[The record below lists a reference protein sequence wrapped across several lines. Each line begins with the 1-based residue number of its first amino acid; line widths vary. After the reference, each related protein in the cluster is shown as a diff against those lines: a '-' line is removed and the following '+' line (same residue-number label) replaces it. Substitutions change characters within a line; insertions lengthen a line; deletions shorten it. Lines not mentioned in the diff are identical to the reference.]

1 MKDIKP
7 NNSKLIQTY
16 LSKKTLRY
24 GTASALTLALYLF
37 NSNVTVY
44 ADENTANQN
53 QGTSPKT
60 SQTAPTNNNEN
71 TDATAVT
78 TDQNNNDEEEYDA
91 SYELPILYVTVWLDD
106 QGNIIKDAVEDAKTP
121 ASERQPVKIPG
132 YQHYRTSVSDGIT
145 KFIYRKI
152 STAQSPIVENNQ
164 QDNNTNKVVE
174 TTNQNKDEV
183 NGKEQN
189 QANTSVTNTQIT
201 KNEKDEDTKTPKKDK
216 EEKITK
222 TPKKDRE
229 EKSPV
234 KSNSGKDKKDEVTK
248 APKKDKEKKITKTP
262 KKDREEKSPVK
273 PNSGK
278 DKKDE
283 VTKAPKKDKEK
294 KITKTPK
301 KDREEKSPAKLNSV
315 KDEKKSKDTK
325 TPNNDIDEK
334 DTKITKKDKE
344 DEITT
349 TSKKDINND
358 VQDKLPETGK
368 ANDIQNPALIML
380 FAGLGLLGLFRNK
393 IRE

>member
-16 LSKKTLRY
+16 LSKKTIRY

-44 ADENTANQN
+44 ADENTANQ
-53 QGTSPKT
+53 GTSPKT

-71 TDATAVT
+71 TDAKAVT

-152 STAQSPIVENNQ
+152 STAQSPIVENSQ
-164 QDNNTNKVVE
+164 QNNNTNKVVE

-201 KNEKDEDTKTPKKDK
+201 KNEKDEDTNTPQKDKDEKDTKTPKKDREEKSPVIPKSGKDEKESKDRKTPKKDK
-216 EEKITK
+216 KEKITK

-229 EKSPV
+229 EKKPV
-234 KSNSGKDKKDEVTK
+234 IPSNGKVEKDE
-248 APKKDKEKKITKTP
+248 DRKTP
-262 KKDREEKSPVK
+262 KKDKKEKITKTSKKDKEEKSPVIPK
-273 PNSGK
+273 SG
-278 DKKDE
+278 
-283 VTKAPKKDKEK
+283 
-294 KITKTPK
+294 
-301 KDREEKSPAKLNSV
+301 
-315 KDEKKSKDTK
+315 KDEKKS
-325 TPNNDIDEK
+325 K

-349 TSKKDINND
+349 TSKKDNNND

-368 ANDIQNPALIML
+368 TNDIQNPALIML
-380 FAGLGLLGLFRNK
+380 LAGLGLLGLFRNK

>member
-16 LSKKTLRY
+16 LSKKTIRY

-37 NSNVTVY
+37 NSNVTAY
-44 ADENTANQN
+44 ANQN
-53 QGTSPKT
+53 QETSPKT
-60 SQTAPTNNNEN
+60 SQTAPISNKEN
-71 TDATAVT
+71 TDSTAVT

-183 NGKEQN
+183 NEKEQN
-189 QANTSVTNTQIT
+189 QANTSVTNTQIN
-201 KNEKDEDTKTPKKDK
+201 KNEKDEDKNTPQKDKDEKDTKTPKKDREEKKPVIPKSGKDEK
-216 EEKITK
+216 ESKDRKTPKKDKKEKITK

-229 EKSPV
+229 EKKPV
-234 KSNSGKDKKDEVTK
+234 IPKSGK
-248 APKKDKEKKITKTP
+248 
-262 KKDREEKSPVK
+262 
-273 PNSGK
+273 
-278 DKKDE
+278 
-283 VTKAPKKDKEK
+283 
-294 KITKTPK
+294 
-301 KDREEKSPAKLNSV
+301 
-315 KDEKKSKDTK
+315 
-325 TPNNDIDEK
+325 DEK

-344 DEITT
+344 DKITT
-349 TSKKDINND
+349 TSKKDNNND

-368 ANDIQNPALIML
+368 TNDIQNPALIML
-380 FAGLGLLGLFRNK
+380 LAGLGLLGLFRNK

>member
-1 MKDIKP
+1 MKDNKP

-164 QDNNTNKVVE
+164 QDNNINKVVE
-174 TTNQNKDEV
+174 TTNQNKDKV

-201 KNEKDEDTKTPKKDK
+201 KNEKEEDTKIIQKDK
-216 EEKITK
+216 DEKESKDTK
-222 TPKKDRE
+222 T
-229 EKSPV
+229 
-234 KSNSGKDKKDEVTK
+234 
-248 APKKDKEKKITKTP
+248 PKKDKEKKITKTL
-262 KKDREEKSPVK
+262 KKDREEKSPVIPK
-273 PNSGK
+273 SGK
-278 DKKDE
+278 
-283 VTKAPKKDKEK
+283 
-294 KITKTPK
+294 
-301 KDREEKSPAKLNSV
+301 
-315 KDEKKSKDTK
+315 
-325 TPNNDIDEK
+325 DEK

-349 TSKKDINND
+349 TSKKDNNND

-368 ANDIQNPALIML
+368 TNDIQNPALIML
-380 FAGLGLLGLFRNK
+380 LTGLGLLGLFRNK

>member
-1 MKDIKP
+1 MKNNKP

-106 QGNIIKDAVEDAKTP
+106 QGNIIKDAVENAKTP

-201 KNEKDEDTKTPKKDK
+201 KNEKDEDTKILQKDKDEKESKDRKTPKKDK
-216 EEKITK
+216 EKNTK
-222 TPKKDRE
+222 SPKKDRE
-229 EKSPV
+229 EKKPV
-234 KSNSGKDKKDEVTK
+234 IPKTGK
-248 APKKDKEKKITKTP
+248 
-262 KKDREEKSPVK
+262 
-273 PNSGK
+273 
-278 DKKDE
+278 
-283 VTKAPKKDKEK
+283 
-294 KITKTPK
+294 
-301 KDREEKSPAKLNSV
+301 
-315 KDEKKSKDTK
+315 
-325 TPNNDIDEK
+325 DEK
-334 DTKITKKDKE
+334 DTKITKKDNE

-349 TSKKDINND
+349 TSKKDNEDEITTTSKKDNNND
-358 VQDKLPETGK
+358 IQDKLPETGK
-368 ANDIQNPALIML
+368 SNDIQNPALIML
-380 FAGLGLLGLFRNK
+380 LAGLGLLGLFRNK

>member
-16 LSKKTLRY
+16 LSKKTIRY

-44 ADENTANQN
+44 ADENTAN

-201 KNEKDEDTKTPKKDK
+201 KNEKDEDTKTLQKDKDEKESKDTKTPKKDKENKDTKTPKKDREEKKPVITSNGKDEKDEDRKTPKKDK

-222 TPKKDRE
+222 T
-229 EKSPV
+229 S
-234 KSNSGKDKKDEVTK
+234 
-248 APKKDKEKKITKTP
+248 
-262 KKDREEKSPVK
+262 
-273 PNSGK
+273 
-278 DKKDE
+278 
-283 VTKAPKKDKEK
+283 
-294 KITKTPK
+294 K
-301 KDREEKSPAKLNSV
+301 KDREEKSPAIP
-315 KDEKKSKDTK
+315 KS
-325 TPNNDIDEK
+325 DIDEK
-334 DTKITKKDKE
+334 DTKITKKDKV

-349 TSKKDINND
+349 TSKKDNNND

-368 ANDIQNPALIML
+368 SNDIQNPALIML
-380 FAGLGLLGLFRNK
+380 LAGLGLLGLFRNK

>member
-1 MKDIKP
+1 MKDNKP

-60 SQTAPTNNNEN
+60 SQTAPTNNTEN
-71 TDATAVT
+71 TDATAIT

-201 KNEKDEDTKTPKKDK
+201 KNEKDEDTKTLKKDKDEKESKDKKTPKKDK
-216 EEKITK
+216 EKKDKKTPKKDKEKKDKK

-234 KSNSGKDKKDEVTK
+234 IPKSGK
-248 APKKDKEKKITKTP
+248 
-262 KKDREEKSPVK
+262 
-273 PNSGK
+273 
-278 DKKDE
+278 
-283 VTKAPKKDKEK
+283 
-294 KITKTPK
+294 
-301 KDREEKSPAKLNSV
+301 
-315 KDEKKSKDTK
+315 
-325 TPNNDIDEK
+325 DEK

-344 DEITT
+344 DKITT
-349 TSKKDINND
+349 TSKKDNNND

-368 ANDIQNPALIML
+368 TKDIQNPALIML
-380 FAGLGLLGLFRNK
+380 LAGLGLLGLFRNK

>member
-1 MKDIKP
+1 MKDNKP

-44 ADENTANQN
+44 ADENTANQ
-53 QGTSPKT
+53 GTSSKT

-71 TDATAVT
+71 TDATAIT

-106 QGNIIKDAVEDAKTP
+106 QGNIIKDVVEDAKTP

-152 STAQSPIVENNQ
+152 STAQSPIVENN
-164 QDNNTNKVVE
+164 NINKVVE

-201 KNEKDEDTKTPKKDK
+201 KNEKEENTKILQKD
-216 EEKITK
+216 
-222 TPKKDRE
+222 
-229 EKSPV
+229 
-234 KSNSGKDKKDEVTK
+234 
-248 APKKDKEKKITKTP
+248 
-262 KKDREEKSPVK
+262 
-273 PNSGK
+273 
-278 DKKDE
+278 
-283 VTKAPKKDKEK
+283 
-294 KITKTPK
+294 
-301 KDREEKSPAKLNSV
+301 
-315 KDEKKSKDTK
+315 KDEKESKDTK
-325 TPNNDIDEK
+325 TP
-334 DTKITKKDKE
+334 KKDKE

-349 TSKKDINND
+349 TSKKDNNND

-368 ANDIQNPALIML
+368 TNDIQNPALIML
-380 FAGLGLLGLFRNK
+380 LTGLGLLGLFRNK

>member
-1 MKDIKP
+1 MKDNKP

-44 ADENTANQN
+44 ADENTANQ
-53 QGTSPKT
+53 GTSPKT
-60 SQTAPTNNNEN
+60 SQTAPTNNTEN
-71 TDATAVT
+71 TDATAIT

-164 QDNNTNKVVE
+164 QNNNTNNVVE

-201 KNEKDEDTKTPKKDK
+201 KNEKDEDTKTLKKDKDEKESKDTKTPKKDKENKDTKTPKKDKENKDTKTPKKDREEKKPVIPSNGKVEKDEDRKTSKKDK

-222 TPKKDRE
+222 TSKKE
-229 EKSPV
+229 
-234 KSNSGKDKKDEVTK
+234 
-248 APKKDKEKKITKTP
+248 
-262 KKDREEKSPVK
+262 
-273 PNSGK
+273 
-278 DKKDE
+278 
-283 VTKAPKKDKEK
+283 
-294 KITKTPK
+294 
-301 KDREEKSPAKLNSV
+301 REEKSPAIP
-315 KDEKKSKDTK
+315 KS
-325 TPNNDIDEK
+325 DIDEK
-334 DTKITKKDKE
+334 DTKITKKDKV

-349 TSKKDINND
+349 TSKKDNNND

-368 ANDIQNPALIML
+368 SNDIQNPALIML
-380 FAGLGLLGLFRNK
+380 LAGLGLLGLFRNK

>member
-16 LSKKTLRY
+16 LSKKTIRY

-44 ADENTANQN
+44 ADENTAN

-152 STAQSPIVENNQ
+152 STAQSPIVENSQ
-164 QDNNTNKVVE
+164 HNNTNKVVE

-183 NGKEQN
+183 NEKEQN
-189 QANTSVTNTQIT
+189 QANTSVTNTQIN
-201 KNEKDEDTKTPKKDK
+201 KNEKDEDTKTPKKDREEKSPVIPKSGKDEK
-216 EEKITK
+216 ESKDRKTPKKDKKEKITK

-229 EKSPV
+229 EKNPV
-234 KSNSGKDKKDEVTK
+234 IPKSS
-248 APKKDKEKKITKTP
+248 
-262 KKDREEKSPVK
+262 
-273 PNSGK
+273 
-278 DKKDE
+278 
-283 VTKAPKKDKEK
+283 
-294 KITKTPK
+294 
-301 KDREEKSPAKLNSV
+301 
-315 KDEKKSKDTK
+315 
-325 TPNNDIDEK
+325 IDEK
-334 DTKITKKDKE
+334 DTKITKKDKV

-349 TSKKDINND
+349 TSKKDNNND

-368 ANDIQNPALIML
+368 TNDIQNPALIML
-380 FAGLGLLGLFRNK
+380 LAGLGLLGLFRNK

>member
-44 ADENTANQN
+44 ADENTANQ
-53 QGTSPKT
+53 GTSPKT

-71 TDATAVT
+71 TDATAIT

-183 NGKEQN
+183 NEKEQN
-189 QANTSVTNTQIT
+189 QANTSVTNTQIN
-201 KNEKDEDTKTPKKDK
+201 KNEKDEDTNTPQKDK
-216 EEKITK
+216 DEKDTK

-229 EKSPV
+229 EKKPV
-234 KSNSGKDKKDEVTK
+234 IPKSGK
-248 APKKDKEKKITKTP
+248 
-262 KKDREEKSPVK
+262 
-273 PNSGK
+273 
-278 DKKDE
+278 
-283 VTKAPKKDKEK
+283 
-294 KITKTPK
+294 
-301 KDREEKSPAKLNSV
+301 
-315 KDEKKSKDTK
+315 
-325 TPNNDIDEK
+325 DEK

-344 DEITT
+344 DKITT
-349 TSKKDINND
+349 TSKKDNNND

>member
-1 MKDIKP
+1 MKDNKP

-24 GTASALTLALYLF
+24 GTASALTLAFYLF

-152 STAQSPIVENNQ
+152 STAQSSIVENNQ

-201 KNEKDEDTKTPKKDK
+201 KNEKDEDTKTLQKDKDEKESKDAKTPKKDK
-216 EEKITK
+216 KEKITK

-229 EKSPV
+229 EKKPV
-234 KSNSGKDKKDEVTK
+234 IPNNGKVGKDEDTK
-248 APKKDKEKKITKTP
+248 TPKKDKKTP
-262 KKDREEKSPVK
+262 KKDREEKKPVI
-273 PNSGK
+273 PSNGK
-278 DKKDE
+278 VEKDE
-283 VTKAPKKDKEK
+283 
-294 KITKTPK
+294 
-301 KDREEKSPAKLNSV
+301 
-315 KDEKKSKDTK
+315 
-325 TPNNDIDEK
+325 

-349 TSKKDINND
+349 TSKKDNNND

-368 ANDIQNPALIML
+368 TNDFQNPALIML
-380 FAGLGLLGLFRNK
+380 LAGLGLLGLFRNK

>member
-16 LSKKTLRY
+16 LSKKTIRY

-44 ADENTANQN
+44 ADENTAN

-152 STAQSPIVENNQ
+152 STAQSPIVENSQ
-164 QDNNTNKVVE
+164 HNNTNKVVE

-201 KNEKDEDTKTPKKDK
+201 KNEKDEDTKTLQKDKDEKDTKTPKKDREEKKPVITSNGKDEKDEDRKTPKKDK

-222 TPKKDRE
+222 T
-229 EKSPV
+229 S
-234 KSNSGKDKKDEVTK
+234 
-248 APKKDKEKKITKTP
+248 
-262 KKDREEKSPVK
+262 
-273 PNSGK
+273 
-278 DKKDE
+278 
-283 VTKAPKKDKEK
+283 
-294 KITKTPK
+294 K
-301 KDREEKSPAKLNSV
+301 KDREEKSPAIP
-315 KDEKKSKDTK
+315 KS
-325 TPNNDIDEK
+325 DIDEK
-334 DTKITKKDKE
+334 DTKITKKDKV

-349 TSKKDINND
+349 TSKKDNNND

-368 ANDIQNPALIML
+368 SNDIQNPALIML
-380 FAGLGLLGLFRNK
+380 LAGLGLLGLFRNK

>member
-1 MKDIKP
+1 MKDNKP

-132 YQHYRTSVSDGIT
+132 YQHYRTSMSDGIT

-152 STAQSPIVENNQ
+152 STAQSSIVENNQ

-201 KNEKDEDTKTPKKDK
+201 KNEKDKDTKTLQKDKDEKESKDIKTPKKDK
-216 EEKITK
+216 KEKITK

-229 EKSPV
+229 EKKPV
-234 KSNSGKDKKDEVTK
+234 IPSNG
-248 APKKDKEKKITKTP
+248 
-262 KKDREEKSPVK
+262 
-273 PNSGK
+273 
-278 DKKDE
+278 
-283 VTKAPKKDKEK
+283 
-294 KITKTPK
+294 
-301 KDREEKSPAKLNSV
+301 
-315 KDEKKSKDTK
+315 KDEK
-325 TPNNDIDEK
+325 EE

-344 DEITT
+344 DKITT
-349 TSKKDINND
+349 TSKKDNNND
-358 VQDKLPETGK
+358 IQDKLPETGK
-368 ANDIQNPALIML
+368 SNDIQNPALIML
-380 FAGLGLLGLFRNK
+380 LAGLGLLGLFRNK

>member
-1 MKDIKP
+1 MKDNKP

-24 GTASALTLALYLF
+24 GTASALTMAFYLF

-132 YQHYRTSVSDGIT
+132 YQHYRTSMSDGIT

-152 STAQSPIVENNQ
+152 STAQSSIVENNQ

-201 KNEKDEDTKTPKKDK
+201 KNEKDEDTKTLQKDKDEKESKDAKTPKKDK
-216 EEKITK
+216 KEKITK

-229 EKSPV
+229 EKKPV
-234 KSNSGKDKKDEVTK
+234 IPNNGKVGKDEDTK
-248 APKKDKEKKITKTP
+248 TPKKDKKTP
-262 KKDREEKSPVK
+262 KKDREEKKPVI
-273 PNSGK
+273 PSNGK
-278 DKKDE
+278 VEKDE
-283 VTKAPKKDKEK
+283 
-294 KITKTPK
+294 
-301 KDREEKSPAKLNSV
+301 
-315 KDEKKSKDTK
+315 
-325 TPNNDIDEK
+325 

-349 TSKKDINND
+349 TSKKDNNND

-368 ANDIQNPALIML
+368 TNDFQNPALIML
-380 FAGLGLLGLFRNK
+380 LAGLGLLGLFRNK

>member
-1 MKDIKP
+1 MKDNKP

-60 SQTAPTNNNEN
+60 SQTAPTNNTEN
-71 TDATAVT
+71 TDATAIT

-201 KNEKDEDTKTPKKDK
+201 KNEKDEDTKTLQKDKDEKESKDTKTPKKDK
-216 EEKITK
+216 EKKDTKTPKKDKEKKDIK

-229 EKSPV
+229 EKKPV
-234 KSNSGKDKKDEVTK
+234 IPSNGKVEKDEDTK
-248 APKKDKEKKITKTP
+248 TPKKDKEKKITKTL
-262 KKDREEKSPVK
+262 KKDREEKSPVIPK
-273 PNSGK
+273 SGK
-278 DKKDE
+278 
-283 VTKAPKKDKEK
+283 
-294 KITKTPK
+294 
-301 KDREEKSPAKLNSV
+301 
-315 KDEKKSKDTK
+315 
-325 TPNNDIDEK
+325 DEK

-349 TSKKDINND
+349 TSKKDNNND

-368 ANDIQNPALIML
+368 TKDIQNPALIML
-380 FAGLGLLGLFRNK
+380 LTGLGLLGLFRNK

>member
-1 MKDIKP
+1 M
-7 NNSKLIQTY
+7 
-16 LSKKTLRY
+16 
-24 GTASALTLALYLF
+24 
-37 NSNVTVY
+37 
-44 ADENTANQN
+44 
-53 QGTSPKT
+53 
-60 SQTAPTNNNEN
+60 
-71 TDATAVT
+71 
-78 TDQNNNDEEEYDA
+78 
-91 SYELPILYVTVWLDD
+91 
-106 QGNIIKDAVEDAKTP
+106 EDAKTP

-201 KNEKDEDTKTPKKDK
+201 KNEKDEDTKTLKKDKDEKESKDTKTPKKDK
-216 EEKITK
+216 EKKDIK

-229 EKSPV
+229 EKKPV
-234 KSNSGKDKKDEVTK
+234 IPKSGK
-248 APKKDKEKKITKTP
+248 
-262 KKDREEKSPVK
+262 
-273 PNSGK
+273 
-278 DKKDE
+278 
-283 VTKAPKKDKEK
+283 
-294 KITKTPK
+294 
-301 KDREEKSPAKLNSV
+301 
-315 KDEKKSKDTK
+315 
-325 TPNNDIDEK
+325 DEK

-349 TSKKDINND
+349 TSKKDNNND

-368 ANDIQNPALIML
+368 TNDIQNPALIML
-380 FAGLGLLGLFRNK
+380 LAGLGLLGLFRNK

>member
-1 MKDIKP
+1 MKDNKP

-60 SQTAPTNNNEN
+60 SQTAPTNNTEN
-71 TDATAVT
+71 TDATAIT

-201 KNEKDEDTKTPKKDK
+201 KNEKDEDTKTLKKDK
-216 EEKITK
+216 EKKDKK

-229 EKSPV
+229 EKKPV
-234 KSNSGKDKKDEVTK
+234 IPSNGKVEKDEDTK
-248 APKKDKEKKITKTP
+248 TPKKDKEKKITKTL
-262 KKDREEKSPVK
+262 KKDREEKSSVIPK
-273 PNSGK
+273 SGK
-278 DKKDE
+278 
-283 VTKAPKKDKEK
+283 
-294 KITKTPK
+294 
-301 KDREEKSPAKLNSV
+301 
-315 KDEKKSKDTK
+315 
-325 TPNNDIDEK
+325 DEK

-344 DEITT
+344 DKITT
-349 TSKKDINND
+349 TSKKDNNND

-368 ANDIQNPALIML
+368 TKNIQNPALIML
-380 FAGLGLLGLFRNK
+380 LAGLGLLGLFRNK

>member
-1 MKDIKP
+1 MKDNKP

-53 QGTSPKT
+53 QRTSPKT

-91 SYELPILYVTVWLDD
+91 SYEIPILYVTVWLDD

-189 QANTSVTNTQIT
+189 QADTSVTNTQIT
-201 KNEKDEDTKTPKKDK
+201 KNEKDEDTKLLQKDKDEKESKDAKTLKKDK
-216 EEKITK
+216 KEKITK

-229 EKSPV
+229 EKKPV
-234 KSNSGKDKKDEVTK
+234 IPKTGK
-248 APKKDKEKKITKTP
+248 
-262 KKDREEKSPVK
+262 
-273 PNSGK
+273 
-278 DKKDE
+278 
-283 VTKAPKKDKEK
+283 
-294 KITKTPK
+294 
-301 KDREEKSPAKLNSV
+301 
-315 KDEKKSKDTK
+315 
-325 TPNNDIDEK
+325 DEK
-334 DTKITKKDKE
+334 DTKITKKDNE

-349 TSKKDINND
+349 TSKKDNNND
-358 VQDKLPETGK
+358 IQDKLPETGK
-368 ANDIQNPALIML
+368 SNDIQNPALIML
-380 FAGLGLLGLFRNK
+380 LAGLGLLGLFRNK

>member
-132 YQHYRTSVSDGIT
+132 YQHYRTSMSDGIT

-152 STAQSPIVENNQ
+152 STAQSSIVENNQ

-201 KNEKDEDTKTPKKDK
+201 KNEKDEDTKTLQKDKDEKESKDAKTPKKDK
-216 EEKITK
+216 KEKITK

-229 EKSPV
+229 EKKPV
-234 KSNSGKDKKDEVTK
+234 IPSNGKVEKDE
-248 APKKDKEKKITKTP
+248 
-262 KKDREEKSPVK
+262 
-273 PNSGK
+273 
-278 DKKDE
+278 
-283 VTKAPKKDKEK
+283 
-294 KITKTPK
+294 
-301 KDREEKSPAKLNSV
+301 
-315 KDEKKSKDTK
+315 
-325 TPNNDIDEK
+325 

-349 TSKKDINND
+349 TSKKDNNND

-368 ANDIQNPALIML
+368 TNDFQNPALIML
-380 FAGLGLLGLFRNK
+380 LAGLGLLGLFRNK

>member
-1 MKDIKP
+1 MKDNKP

-78 TDQNNNDEEEYDA
+78 TDQKNNDEEEYDA

-164 QDNNTNKVVE
+164 QDNTNKVVE

-201 KNEKDEDTKTPKKDK
+201 KNEKDEDTKILQKDKDEKESKDRKSPKKDKEKNTKTPKKDREKKKPVISSNGKVEKESKDRKTPKKDK
-216 EEKITK
+216 EKITK
-222 TPKKDRE
+222 TLKKDRE

-234 KSNSGKDKKDEVTK
+234 IPKSGK
-248 APKKDKEKKITKTP
+248 
-262 KKDREEKSPVK
+262 
-273 PNSGK
+273 
-278 DKKDE
+278 
-283 VTKAPKKDKEK
+283 
-294 KITKTPK
+294 
-301 KDREEKSPAKLNSV
+301 
-315 KDEKKSKDTK
+315 
-325 TPNNDIDEK
+325 DEK

-349 TSKKDINND
+349 TSKKDNNND

-368 ANDIQNPALIML
+368 SNDIQNPALIML
-380 FAGLGLLGLFRNK
+380 LAGLGLLGLFRNK

>member
-1 MKDIKP
+1 MKDNKP

-60 SQTAPTNNNEN
+60 SQTAPTNNTEN
-71 TDATAVT
+71 TDATAIT
-78 TDQNNNDEEEYDA
+78 TDQNNNDDEEYDA

-201 KNEKDEDTKTPKKDK
+201 KNEKDEDTKTLKKDKDEKESKDTKTPKKDK
-216 EEKITK
+216 EKKDKEKKDIK

-229 EKSPV
+229 EKKPV
-234 KSNSGKDKKDEVTK
+234 IPKSGK
-248 APKKDKEKKITKTP
+248 
-262 KKDREEKSPVK
+262 
-273 PNSGK
+273 
-278 DKKDE
+278 
-283 VTKAPKKDKEK
+283 
-294 KITKTPK
+294 
-301 KDREEKSPAKLNSV
+301 
-315 KDEKKSKDTK
+315 
-325 TPNNDIDEK
+325 DEK

-349 TSKKDINND
+349 TSKKDNNND

-368 ANDIQNPALIML
+368 TNDIQNPALIML
-380 FAGLGLLGLFRNK
+380 LAGLGLLGLFRNK

>member
-16 LSKKTLRY
+16 LSKKTIRY

-44 ADENTANQN
+44 ADENTAN

-152 STAQSPIVENNQ
+152 STAQSPIVENSQ
-164 QDNNTNKVVE
+164 QNNNTNKVVE

-201 KNEKDEDTKTPKKDK
+201 KNEKDEDTNTPQKDKDEKDTKTPKKDREEKSPVIPKSGKDEKESKDRKTPKKDK
-216 EEKITK
+216 KEKITK

-229 EKSPV
+229 EKKPV
-234 KSNSGKDKKDEVTK
+234 IPSNGKVEKDE
-248 APKKDKEKKITKTP
+248 DRKTP
-262 KKDREEKSPVK
+262 KKDKKEKITKTSKKDKEEKSPVIPK
-273 PNSGK
+273 SG
-278 DKKDE
+278 
-283 VTKAPKKDKEK
+283 
-294 KITKTPK
+294 
-301 KDREEKSPAKLNSV
+301 
-315 KDEKKSKDTK
+315 KDEKKAKDK
-325 TPNNDIDEK
+325 
-334 DTKITKKDKE
+334 KITKKDKE

-349 TSKKDINND
+349 TSKKDNNND

-368 ANDIQNPALIML
+368 TNDIQNPALIML
-380 FAGLGLLGLFRNK
+380 LAGLVLLGLFRNK

>member
-1 MKDIKP
+1 MKDNKP

-91 SYELPILYVTVWLDD
+91 SYEIPILYVTVWLDD

-164 QDNNTNKVVE
+164 QDNTNKVVE

-201 KNEKDEDTKTPKKDK
+201 KNEKDEDTKILQKDEDTKLLQKDKDEKESKDAKTPKKDK
-216 EEKITK
+216 KEKITK

-229 EKSPV
+229 EKKPV
-234 KSNSGKDKKDEVTK
+234 IPKTGK
-248 APKKDKEKKITKTP
+248 
-262 KKDREEKSPVK
+262 
-273 PNSGK
+273 
-278 DKKDE
+278 
-283 VTKAPKKDKEK
+283 
-294 KITKTPK
+294 
-301 KDREEKSPAKLNSV
+301 
-315 KDEKKSKDTK
+315 
-325 TPNNDIDEK
+325 DEK
-334 DTKITKKDKE
+334 DTKITKKDNE

-349 TSKKDINND
+349 TSKKDNNND
-358 VQDKLPETGK
+358 IQDKLPETGK
-368 ANDIQNPALIML
+368 SNDIQNPALIML
-380 FAGLGLLGLFRNK
+380 LAGLGLLGLFRNK

>member
-16 LSKKTLRY
+16 LSKKTIRY

-44 ADENTANQN
+44 ADENTAN

-201 KNEKDEDTKTPKKDK
+201 KNEKDEDTKTLQKDKDEKESKDTKTPKKDKENKDTKTPKKDREEKKPVIPSNGKDEKDEDRKTPKKDKENKDTKTPKKDREEKKPVIPSNGKVEKDEDRKTSKKDK

-229 EKSPV
+229 EKSPAIP
-234 KSNSGKDKKDEVTK
+234 KS
-248 APKKDKEKKITKTP
+248 
-262 KKDREEKSPVK
+262 
-273 PNSGK
+273 
-278 DKKDE
+278 
-283 VTKAPKKDKEK
+283 
-294 KITKTPK
+294 
-301 KDREEKSPAKLNSV
+301 
-315 KDEKKSKDTK
+315 
-325 TPNNDIDEK
+325 DIDEK

-349 TSKKDINND
+349 TSKNDNNND

-368 ANDIQNPALIML
+368 SNDIQNPALIML
-380 FAGLGLLGLFRNK
+380 LAGLGLLGLFRNK

>member
-16 LSKKTLRY
+16 LSKKTIRY
-24 GTASALTLALYLF
+24 GTASALTLALYSF
-37 NSNVTVY
+37 NSNVTAY
-44 ADENTANQN
+44 ANENTANQN
-53 QGTSPKT
+53 QETSPKT
-60 SQTAPTNNNEN
+60 SQTAPISNKEN
-71 TDATAVT
+71 TDSTAVT

-183 NGKEQN
+183 NEKEQN
-189 QANTSVTNTQIT
+189 QANTSVTNTQIN
-201 KNEKDEDTKTPKKDK
+201 KNEKDEDTNTPQKDKDEKDTKTPKKDREEKKPVIPKSGKDEKESKDRKTPKKDK
-216 EEKITK
+216 KEKITK

-229 EKSPV
+229 EKKPV
-234 KSNSGKDKKDEVTK
+234 IPKSGK
-248 APKKDKEKKITKTP
+248 
-262 KKDREEKSPVK
+262 
-273 PNSGK
+273 
-278 DKKDE
+278 
-283 VTKAPKKDKEK
+283 
-294 KITKTPK
+294 
-301 KDREEKSPAKLNSV
+301 
-315 KDEKKSKDTK
+315 
-325 TPNNDIDEK
+325 DEK

-344 DEITT
+344 DKITT
-349 TSKKDINND
+349 TSKKDNNND

-368 ANDIQNPALIML
+368 TNDIQNPALIML
-380 FAGLGLLGLFRNK
+380 LAGLGLLGLFRNK

>member
-1 MKDIKP
+1 MKDNKP

-60 SQTAPTNNNEN
+60 SQTAPTNNTEN
-71 TDATAVT
+71 TDATAIT

-201 KNEKDEDTKTPKKDK
+201 KNEKDEDTKTLKKDKDEKESKDKKTPKKDK
-216 EEKITK
+216 EKKDKEKKDKK

-229 EKSPV
+229 EKKPV
-234 KSNSGKDKKDEVTK
+234 IPSNGKVEKDEDTK
-248 APKKDKEKKITKTP
+248 TPKKDKEKKITKTL
-262 KKDREEKSPVK
+262 KKDREEKSPVIPK
-273 PNSGK
+273 SGK
-278 DKKDE
+278 
-283 VTKAPKKDKEK
+283 
-294 KITKTPK
+294 
-301 KDREEKSPAKLNSV
+301 
-315 KDEKKSKDTK
+315 
-325 TPNNDIDEK
+325 DEK

-344 DEITT
+344 DKITT
-349 TSKKDINND
+349 TSKKDNNND

-368 ANDIQNPALIML
+368 TKDIQNPALIML
-380 FAGLGLLGLFRNK
+380 LAGLGLLGLFRNK

>member
-1 MKDIKP
+1 MKDNKP

-132 YQHYRTSVSDGIT
+132 YQHYRTSMSDGIT

-152 STAQSPIVENNQ
+152 STAQSSIVENNQ

-201 KNEKDEDTKTPKKDK
+201 KNEKDEDTKTLQKDKDEKESKDAKTPKKDK
-216 EEKITK
+216 K

-229 EKSPV
+229 EKKPV
-234 KSNSGKDKKDEVTK
+234 IPSNGKVEKDE
-248 APKKDKEKKITKTP
+248 
-262 KKDREEKSPVK
+262 
-273 PNSGK
+273 
-278 DKKDE
+278 
-283 VTKAPKKDKEK
+283 
-294 KITKTPK
+294 
-301 KDREEKSPAKLNSV
+301 
-315 KDEKKSKDTK
+315 
-325 TPNNDIDEK
+325 

-349 TSKKDINND
+349 TSKKDNNND

-368 ANDIQNPALIML
+368 TNDFQNPALIML
-380 FAGLGLLGLFRNK
+380 LAGLGLLGLFRNK

>member
-1 MKDIKP
+1 MKDNKP

-132 YQHYRTSVSDGIT
+132 YQHYRTSMSDGIT

-152 STAQSPIVENNQ
+152 STAQSSIVENNQ

-201 KNEKDEDTKTPKKDK
+201 KNEKDKDTKTQQKDKDEKESKDAKTPKKDK
-216 EEKITK
+216 KEKITK

-229 EKSPV
+229 EKKPV
-234 KSNSGKDKKDEVTK
+234 IPSNGKDEKESKDIKT
-248 APKKDKEKKITKTP
+248 PKKDKKEKITKTP
-262 KKDREEKSPVK
+262 KKDREEKKPVIPK
-273 PNSGK
+273 SGK
-278 DKKDE
+278 
-283 VTKAPKKDKEK
+283 
-294 KITKTPK
+294 
-301 KDREEKSPAKLNSV
+301 
-315 KDEKKSKDTK
+315 
-325 TPNNDIDEK
+325 DEK

-344 DEITT
+344 DKITT
-349 TSKKDINND
+349 TSKKDNNND

-368 ANDIQNPALIML
+368 TNDIQNPALIML
-380 FAGLGLLGLFRNK
+380 LAGLGLLGLFRNK

>member
-16 LSKKTLRY
+16 LSKKTIRY

-37 NSNVTVY
+37 NSNVTAY
-44 ADENTANQN
+44 ANENTANQN
-53 QGTSPKT
+53 QETSPKT
-60 SQTAPTNNNEN
+60 SQTAPISNKEN
-71 TDATAVT
+71 TDSTAVT

-183 NGKEQN
+183 NEKEQN
-189 QANTSVTNTQIT
+189 QANTSVTNTQIN
-201 KNEKDEDTKTPKKDK
+201 KNEKDEDTNTPQKDK
-216 EEKITK
+216 DEKDTK

-229 EKSPV
+229 EKKPV
-234 KSNSGKDKKDEVTK
+234 IPKSGK
-248 APKKDKEKKITKTP
+248 
-262 KKDREEKSPVK
+262 
-273 PNSGK
+273 
-278 DKKDE
+278 
-283 VTKAPKKDKEK
+283 
-294 KITKTPK
+294 
-301 KDREEKSPAKLNSV
+301 
-315 KDEKKSKDTK
+315 
-325 TPNNDIDEK
+325 DEK
-334 DTKITKKDKE
+334 DTKITKKDKV

-349 TSKKDINND
+349 TSKKDNNND

-368 ANDIQNPALIML
+368 TNDIQNPALIML
-380 FAGLGLLGLFRNK
+380 LAGLGLLGLFRNK

>member
-1 MKDIKP
+1 MKNNKP

-164 QDNNTNKVVE
+164 QDNTNKVVE

-201 KNEKDEDTKTPKKDK
+201 KNEKDEDTKILQKDKDEKESKDRKSPKKDKEKNTKTPKKDREKKKPVISSNGKVEKESKDRKTPKKDK
-216 EEKITK
+216 EKITK
-222 TPKKDRE
+222 TLKKDRE

-234 KSNSGKDKKDEVTK
+234 IPKSGK
-248 APKKDKEKKITKTP
+248 
-262 KKDREEKSPVK
+262 
-273 PNSGK
+273 
-278 DKKDE
+278 
-283 VTKAPKKDKEK
+283 
-294 KITKTPK
+294 
-301 KDREEKSPAKLNSV
+301 
-315 KDEKKSKDTK
+315 
-325 TPNNDIDEK
+325 DEK

-349 TSKKDINND
+349 TSKKDNNND

-368 ANDIQNPALIML
+368 SNDIQNPALIML
-380 FAGLGLLGLFRNK
+380 LAGLGLLGLFRNK
-393 IRE
+393 IR

>member
-16 LSKKTLRY
+16 LSKKTIRY

-37 NSNVTVY
+37 NSNVTAY
-44 ADENTANQN
+44 ANENTANQN
-53 QGTSPKT
+53 QETSPKT
-60 SQTAPTNNNEN
+60 SQTAPISNKEN
-71 TDATAVT
+71 TDSTAVT

-189 QANTSVTNTQIT
+189 QANTSVTNTQIN
-201 KNEKDEDTKTPKKDK
+201 KNEKDEDTNTPQKDK
-216 EEKITK
+216 DEKDTK

-229 EKSPV
+229 EKKPV
-234 KSNSGKDKKDEVTK
+234 IPKSGK
-248 APKKDKEKKITKTP
+248 
-262 KKDREEKSPVK
+262 
-273 PNSGK
+273 
-278 DKKDE
+278 
-283 VTKAPKKDKEK
+283 
-294 KITKTPK
+294 
-301 KDREEKSPAKLNSV
+301 
-315 KDEKKSKDTK
+315 
-325 TPNNDIDEK
+325 DEK

-344 DEITT
+344 DKITT
-349 TSKKDINND
+349 TSKKDNNND

-368 ANDIQNPALIML
+368 TNDIQNPALIML
-380 FAGLGLLGLFRNK
+380 LAGLGLLGLFRNK

>member
-44 ADENTANQN
+44 ADENTAN

-189 QANTSVTNTQIT
+189 QANTTVTNTQIT
-201 KNEKDEDTKTPKKDK
+201 KNEKDEDTKTLQKEKD
-216 EEKITK
+216 EKDTK

-234 KSNSGKDKKDEVTK
+234 IQKSGKDEKESKDR
-248 APKKDKEKKITKTP
+248 KTP
-262 KKDREEKSPVK
+262 KKD
-273 PNSGK
+273 
-278 DKKDE
+278 KKE
-283 VTKAPKKDKEK
+283 
-294 KITKTPK
+294 KITKTSK
-301 KDREEKSPAKLNSV
+301 KDREEKSPAIP
-315 KDEKKSKDTK
+315 KS
-325 TPNNDIDEK
+325 DIDEK
-334 DTKITKKDKE
+334 DTKITKKDKV

-349 TSKKDINND
+349 TSKKDNNND

-368 ANDIQNPALIML
+368 SNDIQNPALIML
-380 FAGLGLLGLFRNK
+380 LAGLGLLGLFRNK

>member
-16 LSKKTLRY
+16 LSKKTIRY
-24 GTASALTLALYLF
+24 GTTSVLTLALYLF

-44 ADENTANQN
+44 ADENTAN

-78 TDQNNNDEEEYDA
+78 TDQNNNDEEEYDV

-201 KNEKDEDTKTPKKDK
+201 KNEKDENTKTLQKDKDEKESKDTKTPKKDK
-216 EEKITK
+216 ENKDTK

-229 EKSPV
+229 EKKPV
-234 KSNSGKDKKDEVTK
+234 IPKSGKE
-248 APKKDKEKKITKTP
+248 
-262 KKDREEKSPVK
+262 
-273 PNSGK
+273 
-278 DKKDE
+278 KKDE

-301 KDREEKSPAKLNSV
+301 KDREEKSPAILNSG
-315 KDEKKSKDTK
+315 KDLKE
-325 TPNNDIDEK
+325 I
-334 DTKITKKDKE
+334 KITKKDKE

>member
-1 MKDIKP
+1 MKDNKP

-60 SQTAPTNNNEN
+60 SQTAPTNNTEN
-71 TDATAVT
+71 TDATAIT
-78 TDQNNNDEEEYDA
+78 TDQNNDEEEYDA

-201 KNEKDEDTKTPKKDK
+201 KNEKDEDTKTLKKDK
-216 EEKITK
+216 
-222 TPKKDRE
+222 
-229 EKSPV
+229 
-234 KSNSGKDKKDEVTK
+234 
-248 APKKDKEKKITKTP
+248 
-262 KKDREEKSPVK
+262 
-273 PNSGK
+273 
-278 DKKDE
+278 
-283 VTKAPKKDKEK
+283 
-294 KITKTPK
+294 
-301 KDREEKSPAKLNSV
+301 
-315 KDEKKSKDTK
+315 
-325 TPNNDIDEK
+325 DEK

-349 TSKKDINND
+349 TSKKDNNND

-368 ANDIQNPALIML
+368 TNDIQNPALIML
-380 FAGLGLLGLFRNK
+380 LAGLGLLGLFRNK

>member
-44 ADENTANQN
+44 ADENTAN

-152 STAQSPIVENNQ
+152 STAQSPIVGNNQ

-189 QANTSVTNTQIT
+189 QANTTVTNTQIT
-201 KNEKDEDTKTPKKDK
+201 KNEKDEDTKTLQKDK
-216 EEKITK
+216 DEKDTK

-234 KSNSGKDKKDEVTK
+234 IQKSGKDEKESKDR
-248 APKKDKEKKITKTP
+248 KTP
-262 KKDREEKSPVK
+262 KKD
-273 PNSGK
+273 
-278 DKKDE
+278 KKE
-283 VTKAPKKDKEK
+283 
-294 KITKTPK
+294 KITKTSK
-301 KDREEKSPAKLNSV
+301 KDREEKSPAIP
-315 KDEKKSKDTK
+315 KS
-325 TPNNDIDEK
+325 DIDEK
-334 DTKITKKDKE
+334 DTKITKKDKV

-349 TSKKDINND
+349 TSKKDNNND

-368 ANDIQNPALIML
+368 SNDIQNPALIML
-380 FAGLGLLGLFRNK
+380 LAGLGLLGLFRNK

>member
-7 NNSKLIQTY
+7 NSSKLIQTY
-16 LSKKTLRY
+16 LSKKTIRY

-44 ADENTANQN
+44 ADENTAN

-152 STAQSPIVENNQ
+152 STAQSPIVENSQ
-164 QDNNTNKVVE
+164 QNNNTNKVVE

-201 KNEKDEDTKTPKKDK
+201 KNEKDEDTNTPQKDK
-216 EEKITK
+216 DEKDTK

-234 KSNSGKDKKDEVTK
+234 IQKSGKDEKESKDR
-248 APKKDKEKKITKTP
+248 KTP
-262 KKDREEKSPVK
+262 KKD
-273 PNSGK
+273 
-278 DKKDE
+278 KKE
-283 VTKAPKKDKEK
+283 
-294 KITKTPK
+294 KITKTSK
-301 KDREEKSPAKLNSV
+301 KDREEKSPAIPKSG
-315 KDEKKSKDTK
+315 KDEKKS
-325 TPNNDIDEK
+325 K

-349 TSKKDINND
+349 TSKKDNNND
-358 VQDKLPETGK
+358 VPDKLSETGK
-368 ANDIQNPALIML
+368 TNDIQNPALIML
-380 FAGLGLLGLFRNK
+380 LAGLGLLGLFRNK

>member
-1 MKDIKP
+1 MKDNKP

-132 YQHYRTSVSDGIT
+132 YQHYRTSMSDGIT

-152 STAQSPIVENNQ
+152 STAQSSIVENNQ

-201 KNEKDEDTKTPKKDK
+201 KNEKEEDTKIIQKDKDEKESKDAKTPKKDK
-216 EEKITK
+216 KEKITK

-234 KSNSGKDKKDEVTK
+234 IPKSGK
-248 APKKDKEKKITKTP
+248 
-262 KKDREEKSPVK
+262 
-273 PNSGK
+273 
-278 DKKDE
+278 
-283 VTKAPKKDKEK
+283 
-294 KITKTPK
+294 
-301 KDREEKSPAKLNSV
+301 
-315 KDEKKSKDTK
+315 
-325 TPNNDIDEK
+325 DEK

-349 TSKKDINND
+349 TSKKDNNND

-368 ANDIQNPALIML
+368 TNDFQNPALIML
-380 FAGLGLLGLFRNK
+380 LAGLGLLGLFRNK

>member
-16 LSKKTLRY
+16 LSKKTIRY

-44 ADENTANQN
+44 ADENTAN

-164 QDNNTNKVVE
+164 QNNNTNNVVE
-174 TTNQNKDEV
+174 KTNQNKDEV

-201 KNEKDEDTKTPKKDK
+201 KNEKDEDTKTLQKDKDEKESKDTKTPKKDKENKDTKTPKKDREEKKPVITSNGKDEKDEDRKTPKKDK

-222 TPKKDRE
+222 T
-229 EKSPV
+229 S
-234 KSNSGKDKKDEVTK
+234 
-248 APKKDKEKKITKTP
+248 
-262 KKDREEKSPVK
+262 
-273 PNSGK
+273 
-278 DKKDE
+278 
-283 VTKAPKKDKEK
+283 
-294 KITKTPK
+294 K
-301 KDREEKSPAKLNSV
+301 KDREEKSPAIP
-315 KDEKKSKDTK
+315 KS
-325 TPNNDIDEK
+325 DIDEK
-334 DTKITKKDKE
+334 DTKITKKDKV

-349 TSKKDINND
+349 TSKKDNNND

-368 ANDIQNPALIML
+368 SNDIQNPALIML
-380 FAGLGLLGLFRNK
+380 LAGLDLLGLFRNK

>member
-16 LSKKTLRY
+16 LSKKTIRY

-44 ADENTANQN
+44 ADENTAN

-152 STAQSPIVENNQ
+152 STAQSPIVENSQ
-164 QDNNTNKVVE
+164 HNNTNKVVE

-189 QANTSVTNTQIT
+189 QANTTVTNTQIT
-201 KNEKDEDTKTPKKDK
+201 KNEKDEDTKTLQKDKDEKESKDRKTPKKDKKEKITKTSKKDK
-216 EEKITK
+216 EEK
-222 TPKKDRE
+222 
-229 EKSPV
+229 
-234 KSNSGKDKKDEVTK
+234 
-248 APKKDKEKKITKTP
+248 
-262 KKDREEKSPVK
+262 
-273 PNSGK
+273 
-278 DKKDE
+278 
-283 VTKAPKKDKEK
+283 
-294 KITKTPK
+294 
-301 KDREEKSPAKLNSV
+301 SPAIPKSG
-315 KDEKKSKDTK
+315 KDEKKS
-325 TPNNDIDEK
+325 K

-349 TSKKDINND
+349 TSKKDNNND

-368 ANDIQNPALIML
+368 TNDIQNPALIML
-380 FAGLGLLGLFRNK
+380 LAGLGLLGLFRNK